1 MSALFH
7 QYLINDSGEREE
19 SNMLLTIAAQTG
31 EAAENVNGH
40 EKECLHRLS
49 SHIYRYE
56 DKRSVLPC
64 VAPAID
70 PH

>member
-1 MSALFH
+1 
-7 QYLINDSGEREE
+7 
-19 SNMLLTIAAQTG
+19 MLLTIAAQTG
-31 EAAENVNGH
+31 EVAENVNGH